1 MLAIDVGGNI
11 GDYSLE
17 LLRNSPNLEIHIFE
31 PATVNFNKLE
41 ITFNTLQNVHVNKL
55 ALADAENST
64 VLYSDVPGSGMGSM
78 AHRRLDH
85 FGISMEC
92 VEEIKAIKFEKYW
105 NDVLGRRVVDLVKL
119 DIEGFELAA
128 LRGFGEA
135 INSVRV
141 VQFEFGGCNL
151 DTRTNFQDYY
161 YYFKELNWRLYRI
174 TPLGLEKISKYSE
187 LDEIYLTTNFIA
199 VNSNLKGK
207 LT

>member
-1 MLAIDVGGNI
+1 MRKMLAIDVGGNI

-17 LLRNSPNLEIHIFE
+17 LLRNSPSMEIHIFE
-31 PATVNFNKLE
+31 PAAVNFNKLE
-41 ITFNTLQNVHVNKL
+41 TTFDALQNVYVNKL
-55 ALADAENST
+55 ALSDTENTT

-135 INSVRV
+135 IGSVRV
-141 VQFEFGGCNL
+141 IQFEFGGCNL
-151 DTRTNFQDYY
+151 DIRTNFQDYY
-161 YYFKELNWRLYRI
+161 YYFKELGWHLYRI
-174 TPLGLEKISKYSE
+174 TPLGLEEIKKYNE

-199 VNSNLKGK
+199 VNCNLR
-207 LT
+207 